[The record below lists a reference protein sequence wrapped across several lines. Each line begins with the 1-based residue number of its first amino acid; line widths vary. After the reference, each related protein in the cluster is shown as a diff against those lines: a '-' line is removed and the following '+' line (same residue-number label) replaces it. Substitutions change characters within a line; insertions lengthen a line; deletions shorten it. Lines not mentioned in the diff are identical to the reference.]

1 MAVIILGIVVVADAC
16 LNVAILLY
24 LVKRPDRARKEE
36 S

>member
-1 MAVIILGIVVVADAC
+1 MVVMLGIVVVADAC

-24 LVKRPDRARKEE
+24 LVKRPDRARKED

>member
-1 MAVIILGIVVVADAC
+1 MIVILGIVVVADAC

-24 LVKRPDRARKEE
+24 LVKRPDRARKED